1 MLNEYI
7 GAIEGGG
14 TKFECAILD
23 PQHQV
28 ISSKRIATTTP
39 DETINHVIAFF
50 HEQKLSGLQFEKLG
64 LACFGPLDLD
74 PLSPYYG
81 NITATPK
88 AGWSN
93 TPIMT
98 MLQDSLHCAVSIDT
112 DVNGAALAEAMLG
125 AHQNVTS
132 LVYLTIGTGFG
143 GGLVVHGQPVH
154 GLIHP
159 EMGHMKIQAP
169 EGLKGICPF
178 HNNCVEGL
186 VSGTAIR
193 QIWGQSAELLP
204 EHHQAWGVITD
215 IIAQCCHNLIMT
227 ISPQKIILGGGVM
240 QRPGI
245 LEKIQRRLEIHLAG
259 YLTLPQHRSVK
270 DLLAL
275 PSLDGKQGIIGAALL
290 TKL

>member
-1 MLNEYI
+1 MLKEYI

-14 TKFECAILD
+14 TKFDCAVLD
-23 PQHQV
+23 ANHDI

-50 HEQKLSGLQFEKLG
+50 QAQKLDGLQFEKLG
-64 LACFGPLDLD
+64 LACFGPLDLH
-74 PLSPYYG
+74 PSSPHYG
-81 NITATPK
+81 SITATPK

-93 TPIMT
+93 TPIMA
-98 MLQDSLHCAVSIDT
+98 MLQDALHCAVSIDT
-112 DVNGAALAEAMLG
+112 DVNGAALAEATVGL
-125 AHQNVTS
+125 HQNTQS

-143 GGLVVHGQPVH
+143 GGLVVNGQPVH

-193 QIWGQSAELLP
+193 KIWGQGAESLP

-240 QRPGI
+240 QRPGV
-245 LEKIQRRLEIHLAG
+245 LEKIQRRLELHLAN
-259 YLTLPQHRSVK
+259 YLTLPQGLSVE
-270 DLLAL
+270 DLISL
-275 PSLDGKQGIIGAALL
+275 PTLDGKQGIIGAALL